1 MNLYQ
6 PTITGS
12 LSVSGSVNI
21 SGSITIAGGGTI
33 SGTAS
38 IATNAITASSADNF
52 LVRNTLTAQ
61 TLVVQ
66 TITSSVLYSSGSNVF
81 GNNVANTQIMTGS
94 VTVTGS
100 LAVVTNG
107 TEFQVNATGV
117 KIGNILTDSHSI
129 TGSVSVSGSLSGSS
143 AVFNGFLGIN
153 GSPGTAFPLEAYINS
168 STAYSSTSRGNVMRV
183 YNSNAS
189 SNVFAGIELGGA
201 GPSNDGL
208 AGLNGVVTSAGS
220 AALTFYTRDSNTF
233 SEKMRITSTG
243 NVGIGTQSP
252 TSSLDVKGTSCE
264 VRSFSSTTSDYANFI
279 TDTDNNTNYRGQLVS
294 FGTTAAGTLLGNSRA
309 AGTFLVKSGGILGI
323 GTRDTQP
330 VIFGTNETE
339 KMRILS
345 GGSVLFGR
353 TTAGLTN
360 GDGTSIS
367 GGSVQ
372 PETNGYVFYGNRT
385 SSDGLFIGIRR
396 NNVDVGS
403 ISVTTSATAFN
414 TSSDYRLKQD
424 LKEFN
429 GLSIINSI
437 KTYDYEWK
445 IDSSRAYGVIAHEI
459 QEILPYVVFG
469 EKDEI
474 NEDETIKPQAV
485 DYSKLVPIL
494 IKAIQEQQAQITELK
509 NK

>member
-1 MNLYQ
+1 MQLYQ

-12 LSVSGSVNI
+12 LSVSGSINI

-107 TEFQVNATGV
+107 TEFQVTNTGV

-233 SEKMRITSTG
+233 SEKMRITSG
-243 NVGIGTQSP
+243 GSVGIGTNSPNVQGYSGKVLTLGSGSTAENAVEMYGGITGYDDVIGALDFKNSYATGDDKRIALVRGIRSGNDNSGGLQFYTRNSGTLTLGMTLNPNGKLDVANRGITLGSMPTGSVIQVVSYSNSTGFSTTSGADTDTGLNLAITP
-252 TSSLDVKGTSCE
+252 TSSTSKILIIVTAYVRATAGGGNAYTYSKLWRGAIGSGTLLVNGFAAFGNFNSSDIRGVDATSFLDAPATT
-264 VRSFSSTTSDYANFI
+264 SSTT
-279 TDTDNNTNYRGQLVS
+279 YRFSLNS
-294 FGTTAAGTLLGNSRA
+294 AYSGTAYMNS
-309 AGTFLVKSGGILGI
+309 
-323 GTRDTQP
+323 
-330 VIFGTNETE
+330 
-339 KMRILS
+339 
-345 GGSVLFGR
+345 
-353 TTAGLTN
+353 
-360 GDGTSIS
+360 
-367 GGSVQ
+367 
-372 PETNGYVFYGNRT
+372 
-385 SSDGLFIGIRR
+385 
-396 NNVDVGS
+396 
-403 ISVTTSATAFN
+403 TTSPSTI
-414 TSSDYRLKQD
+414 TLM
-424 LKEFN
+424 E
-429 GLSIINSI
+429 
-437 KTYDYEWK
+437 
-445 IDSSRAYGVIAHEI
+445 IA
-459 QEILPYVVFG
+459 Q
-469 EKDEI
+469 
-474 NEDETIKPQAV
+474 
-485 DYSKLVPIL
+485 
-494 IKAIQEQQAQITELK
+494 
-509 NK
+509 